1 MSSFVDFAKT
11 AGGGSVIGAASGS
24 ILSGVSSALQARK
37 QYQRQKKLMRMQQEY
52 QTKERESSQTWQE
65 RMWNLQNLYNSPK
78 NQMQLLE
85 DGGLSPDLM
94 YSKHGVSA
102 AMGLPSSTNS
112 GAPSVP
118 TPAGEASS
126 IDAADHF
133 SNAALKA
140 AQARNL
146 YADTKKKETE
156 TDYTNILADH
166 EGKKIMLTGSQ
177 IDFTN
182 EQKEYVKA
190 KTAAAFVEADKLRS
204 AIQVD
209 NSIVALNNN
218 QLRELLDTF
227 KDRFNQI
234 RLSNRS
240 LELQNKLSK
249 SELDHYEEFIESTI
263 ELINDQALAAQQSG
277 KSLMLQNLELQK
289 IQEARFRIKSKMGDV
304 DSDYYDIMTNLTLA
318 YMTGDTE
325 MIQKQAELLQR
336 FGAWKTVTDP
346 IISALGIATG
356 AYVGARTA
364 RAQPKN
370 NRLPI
375 GFNK

>member
-1 MSSFVDFAKT
+1 MSSLVDFAKT
-11 AGGGSVIGAASGS
+11 SGGGSVVGAATGS
-24 ILSGVSSALQARK
+24 ILGGVSSALQARK
-37 QYQRQKKLMRMQQEY
+37 QFQRQKKLMKMQQEY
-52 QTKERESSQTWQE
+52 QTKERQSSQTWQE

-94 YSKHGVSA
+94 YAHHGVSA
-102 AMGLPSSTNS
+102 AMGVPAATSS

-126 IDAADHF
+126 IAAADHL
-133 SNAALKA
+133 SNAALKS

-156 TDYTNILADH
+156 TEYTNILADH

-177 IDFTN
+177 IDFTV

-190 KTAAAFVEADKLRS
+190 KTEAALVEADKLRS

-209 NSIVALNNN
+209 NSIVALNNY
-218 QLRELLDTF
+218 QLRELQETF
-227 KDRFNQI
+227 KDRFEQI

-240 LELQNKLSK
+240 LELHNKLSK
-249 SELDHYEEFIESTI
+249 SELDHYEEFMESTI
-263 ELINDQALAAQQSG
+263 QLINDQALAAQQSG
-277 KSLMLQNLELQK
+277 VSLMLQNLELRK
-289 IQEARFRIKSKMGDV
+289 IQEARSRIKAKMGDV
-304 DSDYYDIMTNLTLA
+304 DSDYYDVMTNLTIA

-336 FGAWKTVTDP
+336 FGAWKAVTDP
-346 IISALGIATG
+346 IISALGIAAG

-370 NRLPI
+370 NRPPI